1 VNGYLLDVNALV
13 ALAWPNHVSHAAAHR
28 WFARHRS
35 HGWVT
40 CPMTQAGFVRIS
52 SNPGIIAAAVSPR
65 DALDLLA
72 RMSRHADHRFWPDDV
87 SLVDLP
93 AELRA
98 SLVGHRQVTDACLL
112 SLTIA
117 HQGKLATFDR
127 GILSLVPD
135 LSPLREA
142 IVVIEG

>member
-1 VNGYLLDVNALV
+1 MNGYLLDVNALV

-40 CPMTQAGFVRIS
+40 CPMTQAGFVRVS

-65 DALDLLA
+65 EALDLLA
-72 RMSRHADHRFWPDDV
+72 RMTLHADHRFWADDV
-87 SLVDLP
+87 PLPDLP

-112 SLTIA
+112 SLAIA
-117 HQGKLATFDR
+117 HQGTLATFDR